1 MSEDQKDQEKDDTG
15 STRGDKPLN
24 QSEPDT
30 QSAKSSDIW
39 TEGPEITKSSKP
51 ENTAGEISSASGSET
66 HWERELLNRLAFA
79 TLNEQRR
86 SRRWGIFFKVL
97 IFLYI
102 GVLLIYMVSDWSGS
116 AIPSVAHTAVVE
128 VNGVIAADSEASADI
143 INTGLKAAFKNKHV
157 KGVILRINSPGGS
170 PVQAGYIYD
179 EIKRLRKLH
188 ENVKVYAVI
197 TDMCASGGYYI
208 ASAADE
214 IYADKASMVGSIGV
228 LMNGF
233 GFVGTMEKLGVERR
247 LLTAGAHKGMLDPF
261 SPMKK
266 EDKEHIQKMLDDVH
280 QQFINAV
287 KNGRGDRLK
296 ENPEIFSGLIWNGDE
311 SVKLGLVDGLGS
323 SSYVAREIIGAEK
336 LVDYTPKHN
345 FLDRVAERFG
355 ASATKVLIQAL
366 GLQEMSMR
374 LQN

>member
-1 MSEDQKDQEKDDTG
+1 MSDDKTKTN
-15 STRGDKPLN
+15 SNDEEHKPGQGQGA
-24 QSEPDT
+24 QSPR
-30 QSAKSSDIW
+30 SDDAW
-39 TEGPEITKSSKP
+39 TEGPEIKDAPKSQTSQP
-51 ENTAGEISSASGSET
+51 QSPSEVQ
-66 HWERELLNRLAFA
+66 WERDILNRLAFA
-79 TLNEQRR
+79 SLNEQRR
-86 SRRWGIFFKVL
+86 ARRWSIFFKVL
-97 IFLYI
+97 AFLYI
-102 GVLLIYMVSDWSGS
+102 GVLLFYLASDWSES
-116 AIPSVAHTAVVE
+116 AAPTGAHTAVVD

-143 INTGLKAAFKNKHV
+143 INSGLKAAFKNKNV

-170 PVQAGYIYD
+170 PVQAGYVYD

-214 IYADKASMVGSIGV
+214 IYADKASLVGSIGV

-261 SPMKK
+261 SPLKK
-266 EDKEHIQKMLDDVH
+266 EDKEHMQKMLDDVH
-280 QQFINAV
+280 QQFITAV

-296 ENPEIFSGLIWNGDE
+296 ESPELFSGFVWNGDQG
-311 SVKLGLVDGLGS
+311 VKLGLVDGLGS

-336 LVDYTPKHN
+336 IVDYTPKHN
-345 FLDRVAERFG
+345 LLDRFAERFG
-355 ASATKVLIQAL
+355 ASATKVMIQTF
-366 GLQEMSMR
+366 GLQEMRM
-374 LQN
+374 QAQY